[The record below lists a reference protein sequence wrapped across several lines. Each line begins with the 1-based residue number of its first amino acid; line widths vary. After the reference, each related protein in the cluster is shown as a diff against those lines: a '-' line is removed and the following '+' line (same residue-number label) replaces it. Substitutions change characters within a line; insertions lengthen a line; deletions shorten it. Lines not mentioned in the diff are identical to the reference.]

1 MSQPL
6 TASVANALSLPDA
19 GVAAVLALLDEG
31 ATVPFIARYRKE
43 RTGGLDEVQIRA
55 IQERQGTLKALAD
68 RKQTVLSAI
77 EEQGAL
83 TPALRRAIEA
93 CETKTAL
100 EDLYAPFKKKRK
112 TRGSMARDKG
122 LGPLADRI
130 LAQPRDGSPKRDAQ
144 PFVKGEVKDVEDALA
159 GARDIVAETV
169 ADDPRV
175 RGLVR
180 ETFLS
185 HGRIQTKA
193 ARGKKKERSKF
204 EQYYDFA
211 ERIERMPSHRVLA
224 ILRGESEGFLRWS
237 VDLDHDR
244 LVGQVERVVGVQPGS
259 PFAGQLREAV
269 KDGYARLLTPSL
281 TNDVKGTLKEKADGE
296 AIEVF
301 ADNLR
306 DLLLAAPL
314 GDVPVLAIDPGI
326 RTGCKCAALDATG
339 RYLEDDVIYP
349 DRRRDDAARAL
360 VKLVKKHGA
369 RAVAVGNGT
378 AGRETEAFAREA
390 LKDAGI
396 DAMVV
401 SVSESGASI
410 YSASDVAREE
420 FPDLDLTVRGA
431 ISIGRRLQDPLA
443 ELVKLD
449 PKAIGVGQ
457 YQHDVDQKR
466 LAQKLDEVVESC
478 VNQVGVALNLASAAL
493 LSHVA
498 GLGPSLA
505 KRVVEHRESAGR
517 FTRRRELLKVK
528 GLGPKAFEQC
538 AGFLRIADG
547 DNPLDASSVHPEA
560 YPVVTRILE
569 KVGTDVRSLIGDT
582 ATLTKLRPEEFVDE
596 TFGRPTVVDIIAELD
611 KPGRDPRPEFKTATF
626 AMGIEKVSDLTPGM
640 VLEGQVT
647 NVAAFGAFVDV
658 GVHQDGLVHVSAMA
672 HRFVSDPH
680 EVVKSGDIVKV
691 KVMDV
696 DIDRKRIGLSL
707 RLDDE
712 PGSDGKP
719 SRAPRGQG
727 REDSARGGGNQP
739 RRNEQRGGGRG
750 NPGGQGRGAQGQ
762 GNRGG
767 NRNDRRPAPSGA
779 MADALKRAGF
789 GK

>member
-130 LAQPRDGSPKRDAQ
+130 LAQPRDGSPKRDSQ
-144 PFVKGEVKDVEDALA
+144 PFVTGEVKDVEDALA

-281 TNDVKGTLKEKADGE
+281 TNDVKSTLKEKADGE

-314 GDVPVLAIDPGI
+314 GEVPVLAIDPGI

-538 AGFLRIADG
+538 AGFLRIQG
-547 DNPLDASSVHPEA
+547 GREPLDASAVHPER
-560 YPVVTRILE
+560 YPLVQRMAKDLGVSVDAL
-569 KVGTDVRSLIGDT
+569 VGDAARARSLDLSRYVEGDVGLP
-582 ATLTKLRPEEFVDE
+582 TLR
-596 TFGRPTVVDIIAELD
+596 DIVAELE
-611 KPGRDPRPEFKTATF
+611 KPGRDPREAFEPPRFRDDVRE
-626 AMGIEKVSDLTPGM
+626 MEDLKAGM
-640 VLEGQVT
+640 QLEGVVT
-647 NVAAFGAFVDV
+647 NVTHFGAFVDV
-658 GVHQDGLVHVSAMA
+658 GVHQDGLVHVSQLAD
-672 HRFVSDPH
+672 RYVSDPR
-680 EVVKSGDIVKV
+680 EVVKVGDRVQV
-691 KVMDV
+691 RVLEV
-696 DIDRKRIGLSL
+696 DLQRKRISLSRKQL
-707 RLDDE
+707 
-712 PGSDGKP
+712 G
-719 SRAPRGQG
+719 
-727 REDSARGGGNQP
+727 
-739 RRNEQRGGGRG
+739 
-750 NPGGQGRGAQGQ
+750 
-762 GNRGG
+762 
-767 NRNDRRPAPSGA
+767 
-779 MADALKRAGF
+779 
-789 GK
+789 

>member
-538 AGFLRIADG
+538 AGFLRIQG
-547 DNPLDASSVHPEA
+547 GREPLDASAVHPER
-560 YPVVTRILE
+560 YPLVQRMAKDLGVSVDAL
-569 KVGTDVRSLIGDT
+569 VGDAARARSLDLSRYVEGDVGLP
-582 ATLTKLRPEEFVDE
+582 TLR
-596 TFGRPTVVDIIAELD
+596 DIVAELE
-611 KPGRDPRPEFKTATF
+611 KPGRDPREAFEPPRFRDDVRE
-626 AMGIEKVSDLTPGM
+626 MEDLKAGM
-640 VLEGQVT
+640 QLEGVVT
-647 NVAAFGAFVDV
+647 NVTHFGAFVDV
-658 GVHQDGLVHVSAMA
+658 GVHQDGLVHVSQLAD
-672 HRFVSDPH
+672 RYVSDPR
-680 EVVKSGDIVKV
+680 EVVKVGDRVQV
-691 KVMDV
+691 RVLEV
-696 DIDRKRIGLSL
+696 DLQRKRISLSRKQL
-707 RLDDE
+707 
-712 PGSDGKP
+712 G
-719 SRAPRGQG
+719 
-727 REDSARGGGNQP
+727 
-739 RRNEQRGGGRG
+739 
-750 NPGGQGRGAQGQ
+750 
-762 GNRGG
+762 
-767 NRNDRRPAPSGA
+767 
-779 MADALKRAGF
+779 
-789 GK
+789 

>member
-6 TASVANALSLPDA
+6 TASVANALSLPGA

-224 ILRGESEGFLRWS
+224 ILRGEAEGFLRWS

-244 LVGQVERVVGVQPGS
+244 LVAQVERVVGVQPGS
-259 PFAGQLREAV
+259 PFAGQLRDAV
-269 KDGYARLLTPSL
+269 KDGYTRLLTPSL
-281 TNDVKGTLKEKADGE
+281 TNDVKGTFKEKADGE

-314 GDVPVLAIDPGI
+314 GEVPVLAIDPGI

-349 DRRRDDAARAL
+349 DRRREDAARTL

-390 LKDAGI
+390 RQDTDL

-538 AGFLRIADG
+538 AGFLRIQG
-547 DNPLDASSVHPEA
+547 GREPLDASAVHPER
-560 YPVVTRILE
+560 YPLVQRMAKDLGVSVDAL
-569 KVGTDVRSLIGDT
+569 VGDAARARSLDLSRYVEGDVGLP
-582 ATLTKLRPEEFVDE
+582 TLR
-596 TFGRPTVVDIIAELD
+596 DIVAELE
-611 KPGRDPRPEFKTATF
+611 KPGRDPREAFEPPRFRDDVRE
-626 AMGIEKVSDLTPGM
+626 MEDLKAGM
-640 VLEGQVT
+640 QLEGVVT
-647 NVAAFGAFVDV
+647 NVTHFGAFVDV
-658 GVHQDGLVHVSAMA
+658 GVHQDGLVHVSQLAD
-672 HRFVSDPH
+672 RYVSDPR
-680 EVVKSGDIVKV
+680 EVVKVGDRVQV
-691 KVMDV
+691 RVLEV
-696 DIDRKRIGLSL
+696 DLQRKRISLSRKQL
-707 RLDDE
+707 
-712 PGSDGKP
+712 G
-719 SRAPRGQG
+719 
-727 REDSARGGGNQP
+727 
-739 RRNEQRGGGRG
+739 
-750 NPGGQGRGAQGQ
+750 
-762 GNRGG
+762 
-767 NRNDRRPAPSGA
+767 
-779 MADALKRAGF
+779 
-789 GK
+789 

>member
-281 TNDVKGTLKEKADGE
+281 TNDVKSTLKEKADGE

-314 GDVPVLAIDPGI
+314 GEVPVLAIDPGI

-349 DRRRDDAARAL
+349 DRLRDDAARAL

-369 RAVAVGNGT
+369 RAVAVGNGP

-517 FTRRRELLKVK
+517 FTRRRELLKEK

-538 AGFLRIADG
+538 AGFLRIQG
-547 DNPLDASSVHPEA
+547 GREPLDASAVHPER
-560 YPVVTRILE
+560 YPLVQRMAKDLGVSVDAL
-569 KVGTDVRSLIGDT
+569 VGDAARARSLDLSRYVEGDVGLP
-582 ATLTKLRPEEFVDE
+582 TLR
-596 TFGRPTVVDIIAELD
+596 DIVAELE
-611 KPGRDPRPEFKTATF
+611 KPGRDPREAFEPPRFRDDVRE
-626 AMGIEKVSDLTPGM
+626 MEDLKAGM
-640 VLEGQVT
+640 QLEGVVT
-647 NVAAFGAFVDV
+647 NVTHFGAFVDV
-658 GVHQDGLVHVSAMA
+658 GVHQDGLVHVSQLAD
-672 HRFVSDPH
+672 RYVSDPR
-680 EVVKSGDIVKV
+680 EVVKVGDRVQV
-691 KVMDV
+691 RVLEV
-696 DIDRKRIGLSL
+696 DLQRKRISLSRKQL
-707 RLDDE
+707 
-712 PGSDGKP
+712 G
-719 SRAPRGQG
+719 
-727 REDSARGGGNQP
+727 
-739 RRNEQRGGGRG
+739 
-750 NPGGQGRGAQGQ
+750 
-762 GNRGG
+762 
-767 NRNDRRPAPSGA
+767 
-779 MADALKRAGF
+779 
-789 GK
+789 

>member
-281 TNDVKGTLKEKADGE
+281 TNDVKSTLKEKADGE

-314 GDVPVLAIDPGI
+314 GEVPVLAIDPGI

-360 VKLVKKHGA
+360 VELVKKHGA

-390 LKDAGI
+390 LKDAGL

-538 AGFLRIADG
+538 AGFLRIQG
-547 DNPLDASSVHPEA
+547 GREPLDASAVHPER
-560 YPVVTRILE
+560 YPLVQRMAKDLGVSVDAL
-569 KVGTDVRSLIGDT
+569 VGDAARARSLDLSRYVEGDVGLP
-582 ATLTKLRPEEFVDE
+582 TLR
-596 TFGRPTVVDIIAELD
+596 DIVAELE
-611 KPGRDPRPEFKTATF
+611 KPGRDPREAFEPPRFRDDVRE
-626 AMGIEKVSDLTPGM
+626 MEDLKAGM
-640 VLEGQVT
+640 QLEGVVT
-647 NVAAFGAFVDV
+647 NVTHFGAFVDV
-658 GVHQDGLVHVSAMA
+658 GVHQDGLVHVSQLAD
-672 HRFVSDPH
+672 RYVSDPR
-680 EVVKSGDIVKV
+680 EVVKVGDRVQV
-691 KVMDV
+691 RVLEV
-696 DIDRKRIGLSL
+696 DLQRKRISLSRKQL
-707 RLDDE
+707 
-712 PGSDGKP
+712 G
-719 SRAPRGQG
+719 
-727 REDSARGGGNQP
+727 
-739 RRNEQRGGGRG
+739 
-750 NPGGQGRGAQGQ
+750 
-762 GNRGG
+762 
-767 NRNDRRPAPSGA
+767 
-779 MADALKRAGF
+779 
-789 GK
+789 

>member
-281 TNDVKGTLKEKADGE
+281 TNDVKSTLKEKADGE

-314 GDVPVLAIDPGI
+314 GEVPVLAIDPGI

-390 LKDAGI
+390 LKDAGL
-396 DAMVV
+396 DALVV

-538 AGFLRIADG
+538 AGFLRIQG
-547 DNPLDASSVHPEA
+547 GREPLDASAVHPER
-560 YPVVTRILE
+560 YPLVQRMAKDLGVSVDAL
-569 KVGTDVRSLIGDT
+569 VGDAARARSLDLSRYVEGDVGLP
-582 ATLTKLRPEEFVDE
+582 TLR
-596 TFGRPTVVDIIAELD
+596 DIVAELE
-611 KPGRDPRPEFKTATF
+611 KPGRDPREAFEPPRFRDDVRE
-626 AMGIEKVSDLTPGM
+626 MGDLKAGM
-640 VLEGQVT
+640 QLEGVVT
-647 NVAAFGAFVDV
+647 NVTHFGAFVDV
-658 GVHQDGLVHVSAMA
+658 GVHQDGLVHVSQLAD
-672 HRFVSDPH
+672 RYVSDPR
-680 EVVKSGDIVKV
+680 EVVKVGDRVQV
-691 KVMDV
+691 RVLEV
-696 DIDRKRIGLSL
+696 DLQRKRISLSRKQL
-707 RLDDE
+707 
-712 PGSDGKP
+712 G
-719 SRAPRGQG
+719 
-727 REDSARGGGNQP
+727 
-739 RRNEQRGGGRG
+739 
-750 NPGGQGRGAQGQ
+750 
-762 GNRGG
+762 
-767 NRNDRRPAPSGA
+767 
-779 MADALKRAGF
+779 
-789 GK
+789 

>member
-1 MSQPL
+1 MNVSAGGNVGERL
-6 TASVANALSLPDA
+6 MAVGARHYGDIRAS
-19 GVAAVLALLDEG
+19 
-31 ATVPFIARYRKE
+31 ATDWLGRVEINEDRIDDRPSAFSGGMQQRLQIARNLVTGPRLVFMDE
-43 RTGGLDEVQIRA
+43 PTGGLDVSVQAR
-55 IQERQGTLKALAD
+55 LL
-68 RKQTVLSAI
+68 
-77 EEQGAL
+77 
-83 TPALRRAIEA
+83 
-93 CETKTAL
+93 
-100 EDLYAPFKKKRK
+100 DL
-112 TRGSMARDKG
+112 
-122 LGPLADRI
+122 L
-130 LAQPRDGSPKRDAQ
+130 
-144 PFVKGEVKDVEDALA
+144 
-159 GARDIVAETV
+159 
-169 ADDPRV
+169 

-281 TNDVKGTLKEKADGE
+281 TNDVKSTLKEKADGE

-314 GDVPVLAIDPGI
+314 GEVPVLAIDPGI

-390 LKDAGI
+390 LKDAGL

-538 AGFLRIADG
+538 AGFLRIQG
-547 DNPLDASSVHPEA
+547 GREPLDASAVHPER
-560 YPVVTRILE
+560 YPLVQRMAKDLGVSVDAL
-569 KVGTDVRSLIGDT
+569 VGDAARARSLDLSRYVEGDVGLP
-582 ATLTKLRPEEFVDE
+582 TLR
-596 TFGRPTVVDIIAELD
+596 DIVAELE
-611 KPGRDPRPEFKTATF
+611 KPGRDPREAFEPPRFRDDVRE
-626 AMGIEKVSDLTPGM
+626 MEDLKAGM
-640 VLEGQVT
+640 QLEGVVT
-647 NVAAFGAFVDV
+647 NVTHFGAFVDV
-658 GVHQDGLVHVSAMA
+658 GVHQDGLVHVSQLAD
-672 HRFVSDPH
+672 RYVSDPR
-680 EVVKSGDIVKV
+680 EVVKVGDRVQV
-691 KVMDV
+691 RVLEV
-696 DIDRKRIGLSL
+696 DLQRKRISLSRKQL
-707 RLDDE
+707 
-712 PGSDGKP
+712 G
-719 SRAPRGQG
+719 
-727 REDSARGGGNQP
+727 
-739 RRNEQRGGGRG
+739 
-750 NPGGQGRGAQGQ
+750 
-762 GNRGG
+762 
-767 NRNDRRPAPSGA
+767 
-779 MADALKRAGF
+779 
-789 GK
+789 

>member
-281 TNDVKGTLKEKADGE
+281 TNDVKSTLKEKADGE

-314 GDVPVLAIDPGI
+314 GEVPVLAIDPGI

-396 DAMVV
+396 DALVV

-538 AGFLRIADG
+538 AGFLRIQG
-547 DNPLDASSVHPEA
+547 GREPLDASAVHPER
-560 YPVVTRILE
+560 YPLVQRMAKDLGVSVDAL
-569 KVGTDVRSLIGDT
+569 VGDAARARSLDLSRYVEGDVGLP
-582 ATLTKLRPEEFVDE
+582 TLR
-596 TFGRPTVVDIIAELD
+596 DIVAELE
-611 KPGRDPRPEFKTATF
+611 KPGRDPREAFEPPRFRDDVRE
-626 AMGIEKVSDLTPGM
+626 MGDLKAGM
-640 VLEGQVT
+640 QLEGVVT
-647 NVAAFGAFVDV
+647 NVTHFGAFVDV
-658 GVHQDGLVHVSAMA
+658 GVHQDGLVHVSQLAD
-672 HRFVSDPH
+672 RYVSDPR
-680 EVVKSGDIVKV
+680 EVVKVGDRVQV
-691 KVMDV
+691 RVLEV
-696 DIDRKRIGLSL
+696 DLQRKRISLSRKQL
-707 RLDDE
+707 
-712 PGSDGKP
+712 G
-719 SRAPRGQG
+719 
-727 REDSARGGGNQP
+727 
-739 RRNEQRGGGRG
+739 
-750 NPGGQGRGAQGQ
+750 
-762 GNRGG
+762 
-767 NRNDRRPAPSGA
+767 
-779 MADALKRAGF
+779 
-789 GK
+789 

>member
-144 PFVKGEVKDVEDALA
+144 PFVTGEVKDVEDALA

-281 TNDVKGTLKEKADGE
+281 TNDVKSTLKEKADGE

-314 GDVPVLAIDPGI
+314 GEVPVLAIDPGI

-390 LKDAGI
+390 LKDAGL

-538 AGFLRIADG
+538 AGFLRIQG
-547 DNPLDASSVHPEA
+547 GREPLDASAVHPER
-560 YPVVTRILE
+560 YPLVQRMAKDLGVSVDAL
-569 KVGTDVRSLIGDT
+569 VGDAARARSLDLSRYVEGDVGLP
-582 ATLTKLRPEEFVDE
+582 TLR
-596 TFGRPTVVDIIAELD
+596 DIVAELE
-611 KPGRDPRPEFKTATF
+611 KPGRDPREAFEPPRFRDDVRE
-626 AMGIEKVSDLTPGM
+626 MEDLKAGM
-640 VLEGQVT
+640 QLEGVVT
-647 NVAAFGAFVDV
+647 NVTHFGAFVDV
-658 GVHQDGLVHVSAMA
+658 GVHQDGLVHVSQLAD
-672 HRFVSDPH
+672 RYVSDPR
-680 EVVKSGDIVKV
+680 EVVKVGDRVQV
-691 KVMDV
+691 RVLEV
-696 DIDRKRIGLSL
+696 DLQRKRISLSRKQL
-707 RLDDE
+707 
-712 PGSDGKP
+712 G
-719 SRAPRGQG
+719 
-727 REDSARGGGNQP
+727 
-739 RRNEQRGGGRG
+739 
-750 NPGGQGRGAQGQ
+750 
-762 GNRGG
+762 
-767 NRNDRRPAPSGA
+767 
-779 MADALKRAGF
+779 
-789 GK
+789 

>member
-281 TNDVKGTLKEKADGE
+281 TNDVKSTLKEKADGE

-314 GDVPVLAIDPGI
+314 GEVPVLAIDPGI

-396 DAMVV
+396 DALVV

-538 AGFLRIADG
+538 AGFLRIQG
-547 DNPLDASSVHPEA
+547 GREPLDASAVHPER
-560 YPVVTRILE
+560 YPLVQRMAKDLGVSVDALVGDAARARSLDLSRYVEGDVGLPTLRDIVAELE
-569 KVGTDVRSLIGDT
+569 K
-582 ATLTKLRPEEFVDE
+582 F
-596 TFGRPTVVDIIAELD
+596 
-611 KPGRDPRPEFKTATF
+611 GRDPREAFEPPRFRDDVRE
-626 AMGIEKVSDLTPGM
+626 MGDLKAGM
-640 VLEGQVT
+640 QLEGVVT
-647 NVAAFGAFVDV
+647 NVTHFGAFVDV
-658 GVHQDGLVHVSAMA
+658 GVHQDGLVHVSQLAD
-672 HRFVSDPH
+672 RYVSDPR
-680 EVVKSGDIVKV
+680 EVVKVGDRVQV
-691 KVMDV
+691 RVLEV
-696 DIDRKRIGLSL
+696 DLQRKRISLSRKQL
-707 RLDDE
+707 
-712 PGSDGKP
+712 G
-719 SRAPRGQG
+719 
-727 REDSARGGGNQP
+727 
-739 RRNEQRGGGRG
+739 
-750 NPGGQGRGAQGQ
+750 
-762 GNRGG
+762 
-767 NRNDRRPAPSGA
+767 
-779 MADALKRAGF
+779 
-789 GK
+789 

>member
-1 MSQPL
+1 MDSAIARDRDLRPTLDLPQELGEVGLGLLGVDDPLAHAVIWSGQLVWSTAYGGGSARSMSQPL

-144 PFVKGEVKDVEDALA
+144 PFVTGEVKDVEDALA

-281 TNDVKGTLKEKADGE
+281 TNDVKSTLKEKADGE

-314 GDVPVLAIDPGI
+314 GEVPVLAIDPGI

-390 LKDAGI
+390 LKDAGL

-538 AGFLRIADG
+538 AGFLRIQG
-547 DNPLDASSVHPEA
+547 GREPLDASAVHPER
-560 YPVVTRILE
+560 YPLVQRMAKDLGVSVDAL
-569 KVGTDVRSLIGDT
+569 VGDAARARSLDLSRYVEGDVGLP
-582 ATLTKLRPEEFVDE
+582 TLR
-596 TFGRPTVVDIIAELD
+596 DIVAELE
-611 KPGRDPRPEFKTATF
+611 KPGRDPREAFEPPRFRDDVRE
-626 AMGIEKVSDLTPGM
+626 MEDLKAGM
-640 VLEGQVT
+640 QLEGVVT
-647 NVAAFGAFVDV
+647 NVTHFGAFVDV
-658 GVHQDGLVHVSAMA
+658 GVHQDGLVHVSQLAD
-672 HRFVSDPH
+672 RYVSDPR
-680 EVVKSGDIVKV
+680 EVVKVGDRVQV
-691 KVMDV
+691 RVLEV
-696 DIDRKRIGLSL
+696 DLQRKRISLSRKQL
-707 RLDDE
+707 
-712 PGSDGKP
+712 G
-719 SRAPRGQG
+719 
-727 REDSARGGGNQP
+727 
-739 RRNEQRGGGRG
+739 
-750 NPGGQGRGAQGQ
+750 
-762 GNRGG
+762 
-767 NRNDRRPAPSGA
+767 
-779 MADALKRAGF
+779 
-789 GK
+789 